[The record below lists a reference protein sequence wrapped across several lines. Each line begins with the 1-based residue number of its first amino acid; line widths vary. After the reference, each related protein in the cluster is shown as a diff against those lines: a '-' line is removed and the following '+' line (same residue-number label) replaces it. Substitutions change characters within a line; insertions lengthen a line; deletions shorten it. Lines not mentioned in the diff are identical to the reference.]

1 MAWMMVRYNPRD
13 PETYD
18 RERLKLIA
26 HRLGL
31 GILHPNV
38 SPRYV
43 DEVIR
48 VWRRSS
54 LHKEKPYMRWFIW
67 WER

>member
-13 PETYD
+13 PEAYD
-18 RERLKLIA
+18 RERLKFVA
-26 HRLGL
+26 HRLGT
-31 GILHPNV
+31 LHPNV

-43 DEVIR
+43 DSAIR
-48 VWRRSS
+48 AWRRSS
-54 LHKEKPYMRWFIW
+54 MYNKRPYMRWFIW